1 MAVQAVVVFKLLLG
15 DSAVI
20 ALLFALLLV
29 CMLLAW
35 RGQRNPALILFGVTM
50 VLSAYWFKFHA
61 TDPLT
66 IVL

>member
-1 MAVQAVVVFKLLLG
+1 M
-15 DSAVI
+15 I

-35 RGQRNPALILFGVTM
+35 RAQRNLALVLFGITIVIS
-50 VLSAYWFKFHA
+50 VYWLKFHA